1 MDGAWDAKVTDAKVG
16 QYSLSGDEAKGELV
30 VSGMYGRFR
39 HVDKGRD
46 GMLKGVAE
54 TDGTTVAVRPKD
66 FRPSGSGIT
75 VTCEVVTHKQLNTT
89 LTYPVCAWA
98 DDNTAAVVAE
108 VTAKT
113 ITQSPSDVDLEAAA
127 KTTLQVRS
135 ETREGDPLTP
145 PLDRAPQ
152 TVRHSQRH
160 RLRPPRRER
169 RPQGEGVRR
178 RAVRPQV
185 QQAGLRLGDRGAV
198 AGRDP
203 PQGHHRLLHPLE
215 PLPAAGQHLAVTALV
230 HVRRQRVRVA
240 PDRHVDDQP
249 VVAEDGHVR
258 RVAGLVLQPPHET
271 VGGVGVGVHGVEGV
285 DEVLQLRRS
294 PAGL

>member
-1 MDGAWDAKVTDAKVG
+1 MSTPTPPQGPYGPPQNPYGWQQPPQGPHAPGPYGQPPAQPYGQAPVPPYGQPYPQQPFPQQPYGWGPPPKKRRVGLVLGIVGGAVGVIVAVLVGLAVLGSKAESGFPDADFALTLPRTLLDGRYELTQDLSDTQGQKIEKEMDGAWDAKVTDAKVG
-16 QYSLSGDEAKGELV
+16 QYSLSGDEAQGELV

-66 FRPSGSGIT
+66 FRPGGSGIT

-135 ETREGDPLTP
+135 ETVKAIR
-145 PLDRAPQ
+145 
-152 TVRHSQRH
+152 
-160 RLRPPRRER
+160 
-169 RPQGEGVRR
+169 
-178 RAVRPQV
+178 
-185 QQAGLRLGDRGAV
+185 
-198 AGRDP
+198 
-203 PQGHHRLLHPLE
+203 
-215 PLPAAGQHLAVTALV
+215 
-230 HVRRQRVRVA
+230 
-240 PDRHVDDQP
+240 
-249 VVAEDGHVR
+249 
-258 RVAGLVLQPPHET
+258 
-271 VGGVGVGVHGVEGV
+271 
-285 DEVLQLRRS
+285 
-294 PAGL
+294 